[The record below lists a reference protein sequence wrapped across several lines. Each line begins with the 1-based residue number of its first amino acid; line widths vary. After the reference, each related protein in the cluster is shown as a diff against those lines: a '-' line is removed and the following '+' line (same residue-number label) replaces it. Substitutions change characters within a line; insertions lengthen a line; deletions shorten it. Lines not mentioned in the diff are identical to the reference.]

1 MGHGR
6 GDGKGQVLAIEN
18 RKRTSADAKLN
29 EASPA
34 KNKTET
40 TQVLML
46 EWKDPGVI
54 AKSEGSG
61 AQKKLAFERD
71 EAGKYAPRSGTPPPP
86 PPPPA
91 REQKRPKKHSTPK
104 KKTVSSAGSSE
115 EYHREQ

>member
-1 MGHGR
+1 MGRGR

-40 TQVLML
+40 TQVPML
-46 EWKDPGVI
+46 EWKEPGVI
-54 AKSEGSG
+54 AELEGSG

-71 EAGKYAPRSGTPPPP
+71 EAGKCASRSGTPTPPP
-86 PPPPA
+86 SA
-91 REQKRPKKHSTPK
+91 REQKRPKKQSTPK
-104 KKTVSSAGSSE
+104 KKTVSSAGSGE
-115 EYHREQ
+115 EYHWEQ